1 MRAFV
6 SEPRVFIV
14 TISGD
19 PDAPAVSTD
28 LAHDPVR
35 ILGEP
40 GAPAGASARAELW
53 YGAVEAAAETEFL
66 RSVMRGF
73 GGGAVESVSTASRSE
88 LSAFDEADAAEL
100 ATAPASLRAAL
111 ADGLVAVVPGD
122 PASAAGWWTVD
133 PRDGTTRS
141 VSASGMGYGTSASIG
156 GGGRPIS
163 TPSGDP
169 GRFKYRPT
177 GRTPAPTC
185 NAANE
190 YTTPIGC
197 VSLPAAVAFWGLY
210 AVVGLTIAWGVNC
223 LWQDAI
229 GYQR

>member
-1 MRAFV
+1 
-6 SEPRVFIV
+6 
-14 TISGD
+14 
-19 PDAPAVSTD
+19 
-28 LAHDPVR
+28 
-35 ILGEP
+35 
-40 GAPAGASARAELW
+40 
-53 YGAVEAAAETEFL
+53 
-66 RSVMRGF
+66 
-73 GGGAVESVSTASRSE
+73 
-88 LSAFDEADAAEL
+88 
-100 ATAPASLRAAL
+100 
-111 ADGLVAVVPGD
+111 VAVVPGD

-141 VSASGMGYGTSASIG
+141 VSVAGAGFGESASIG
-156 GGGRPIS
+156 RGGRPIS

-169 GRFKYRPT
+169 NRFKYRPT

-229 GYQR
+229 GYQP